1 MGRDRS
7 PRPLCAP
14 ALSRSPLGA
23 ISQRCVAEGV
33 FQPRRARCFSP
44 VASLG
49 FAHEVSLGSANHSG
63 ALAVYDYLG
72 FTTVGQSRLYAME
85 I

>member
-1 MGRDRS
+1 M
-7 PRPLCAP
+7 
-14 ALSRSPLGA
+14 
-23 ISQRCVAEGV
+23 
-33 FQPRRARCFSP
+33 
-44 VASLG
+44 ASLG